1 MQASHLTKAIYQLL
15 RSQPYYAHFILESK
29 IEYLSNTPV
38 DTSNAFSMTESDG
51 QTIIVAD
58 NPIKGVQVGHF
69 VAFHENG
76 KAISPWFRVAGVRD
90 NQIVTSMG
98 PSAGEPIVGGKLM
111 QTKIPTAA
119 VTVRDMRLLLMFNTD
134 FLSGLSDNQRVG
146 LLKHEVL
153 HMCLDHTSDY
163 NSSNPSI
170 NHIRNLAQD
179 GALNQYIDRDELPA
193 GAITLEV
200 MERLTEKKL
209 EPFQTSDYYFEALM
223 EKAKENSK
231 QNGSDGM
238 SGEQTLDEH
247 LGDGEDGNSTS
258 KAMRDGV
265 VRQAMKRAAQKSAGN
280 LPGPIQAALNAMS
293 DSQLPWRNILK
304 AFVMSKVSSST
315 KHTTKKLNRR
325 FEPPVPG
332 KKRKRKLKLG
342 VCVDSSGSVSD
353 DDFTSFWSEI
363 TSMANQGVEIVV
375 VDADCEVQSV
385 TTIKS
390 KRDLKPERRGAGGT
404 AYQPAIDECMKHK
417 CDLIVYFGD
426 FDTSDT
432 PKNPGV
438 PFLWVGVGDSPPPA
452 DFGKVLRI
460 N

>member
-15 RSQPYYAHFILESK
+15 QSQPYYAHFILESI
-29 IEYLSNTPV
+29 IEYANNAPV
-38 DTSNAFSMTESDG
+38 DTSNSFSITESNG

-58 NPIKGVQVGHF
+58 NPVMGVHSGHF

-76 KAISPWFRVAGVRD
+76 KVISPWFRVAAVSG
-90 NQIVTSMG
+90 NNIMTSMG
-98 PSAGEPIVGGKLM
+98 VLAEQPIVGGKLM
-111 QTKIPTAA
+111 QTKVPTAM
-119 VTVRDMRLLLMFNTD
+119 VTIRDMRMLLVFNTD
-134 FLSGLSDNQRVG
+134 FLSGLNDSQKVG

-153 HMCLDHTSDY
+153 HMCLSHMSDY
-163 NSSNPSI
+163 DSSNPSI

-179 GALNQYIDRDELPA
+179 GAINQYISTDELPE

-200 MERLTEKKL
+200 MERLVEKKL
-209 EPFQTSDYYFEALM
+209 QPFQTSDYYFDALM
-223 EKAKENSK
+223 KKAKENS
-231 QNGSDGM
+231 QNSGDDGM
-238 SGEQTLDEH
+238 SGEHTMDEH
-247 LGDGEDGNSTS
+247 SSDGEGS
-258 KAMRDGV
+258 KAMRESI
-265 VRQAMKRAAQKSAGN
+265 VRQTMKRAAQKAAGN
-280 LPGPIQAALNAMS
+280 LPAPIQEALNAIG

-342 VCVDSSGSVSD
+342 VCVDSSGSVGD
-353 DDFTSFWSEI
+353 DAFASFWSEI

-375 VDADCEVQSV
+375 VDADCAVQSV

-390 KRDLKPERRGAGGT
+390 KRDLKPERRGSGGT

-417 CDLIVYFGD
+417 CDLIIYFGD

-438 PFLWVGVGDSPPPA
+438 PFLWVGVGNSPPPA

-460 N
+460 G